1 MDSSLAQEPGPSHDL
16 TPDKDIAKARKKDGK
31 RKVKK
36 VGLGGI
42 LEPVWEIS
50 AMGTRYY
57 SCPYEPCQETVISIE
72 GMRSHIKQ
80 VHELVSYCCE
90 YCSFTT
96 KNFDLLKQHERG
108 CKGAYNSD

>member
-1 MDSSLAQEPGPSHDL
+1 MTWHQ
-16 TPDKDIAKARKKDGK
+16 TKTFQKQGK
-31 RKVKK
+31 RMGKEGKESGV
-36 VGLGGI
+36 GGI
-42 LEPVWEIS
+42 LEPVRETS

-80 VHELVSYCCE
+80 VHELVSYRCK

-96 KNFDLLKQHERG
+96 KNFDSLKQQERG
-108 CKGAYNSD
+108 CKGAYDLD